1 MKHPLVNESLRVPDL
16 HVEATDHLTDAL
28 VASENRMLRR
38 VELLSEVV
46 FETDDSGALVFLNKA
61 WTTIT
66 GHPVA
71 DCLGR
76 RLHEFV
82 LEDDRSRCE
91 RIITGA
97 LAEEGSSLRLLDAR
111 GGLIWM
117 EISVSRTNDG
127 GVVGALHN
135 ATRRKQSEDELA
147 KLSLVASYTANM
159 VMIADR
165 DGLTEWVNQAFITHT
180 GYTLADMRG
189 KKPGSILQGPDTDRA
204 TVARI
209 SARLKEGVSCCEEL
223 INYTRQGKP
232 YLISMQITPVRG
244 AGGMIERFISIQT
257 DVSEMRKTSLE
268 LEEAKKRA
276 ESANE
281 AKTQVLATISHEM
294 RTPLNAILG
303 STDLALEADGDAAVR
318 RSHLTTIHE
327 NAGILLRFISDMLD
341 VSKIEAG
348 QFDLQLVS
356 LSLRTSLEAVLTPLG
371 ARAAAKG
378 LAFDLSF
385 DESLPCWVMADPDRL
400 RQIVV
405 NLVENAI
412 KFTDQGGLKVEVFRL
427 EAGPAGGAGFGIR
440 VIDTGIGIAPEDQSR
455 IFLRFER
462 GEVSKTR
469 SKGGAGLGLSIV
481 KSLVEALG
489 GKISVKS
496 SLGQGAEF
504 SVVLPLVVA
513 PDVVPTRDLH
523 PPLRNHGSEVA
534 EGIPSRILV
543 AEDTNANFAI
553 VEIFLQKAGHQVIRA
568 VNGRDA
574 VAGAKEVDL
583 ILMDVEMP
591 DMDGLE
597 ATRLIRRAESEE
609 GRAAV
614 PILALT
620 AHALQG
626 YRERCLEAGCT
637 GYLTK
642 PVRRDRLIETVRA
655 ALSGRRSLPNPT
667 GIRC

>member
-1 MKHPLVNESLRVPDL
+1 M
-16 HVEATDHLTDAL
+16 
-28 VASENRMLRR
+28 
-38 VELLSEVV
+38 
-46 FETDDSGALVFLNKA
+46 
-61 WTTIT
+61 
-66 GHPVA
+66 
-71 DCLGR
+71 
-76 RLHEFV
+76 
-82 LEDDRSRCE
+82 
-91 RIITGA
+91 
-97 LAEEGSSLRLLDAR
+97 
-111 GGLIWM
+111 
-117 EISVSRTNDG
+117 
-127 GVVGALHN
+127 
-135 ATRRKQSEDELA
+135 
-147 KLSLVASYTANM
+147 
-159 VMIADR
+159 
-165 DGLTEWVNQAFITHT
+165 
-180 GYTLADMRG
+180 
-189 KKPGSILQGPDTDRA
+189 
-204 TVARI
+204 
-209 SARLKEGVSCCEEL
+209 
-223 INYTRQGKP
+223 
-232 YLISMQITPVRG
+232 SMQITPVSG
-244 AGGMIERFISIQT
+244 EGGMIERSISIQT

-268 LEEAKKRA
+268 LEEAKRRA
-276 ESANE
+276 ESAKE
-281 AKTQVLATISHEM
+281 TKTQVLATISYEM
-294 RTPLNAILG
+294 RTSLNAILG
-303 STDLALEADGDAAVR
+303 STDLAREVDGDAAVR

-356 LSLRTSLEAVLTPLG
+356 VSLRTSLEAVLTPLG

-385 DESLPCWVMADPDRL
+385 DESLPYWVMADPDRL

-405 NLVENAI
+405 NLIENAI
-412 KFTDQGGLKVEVFRL
+412 KFTDQGSLKVEVSLL
-427 EAGPAGGAGFGIR
+427 EAGPAGGAGFKIR

-469 SKGGAGLGLSIV
+469 SKGGAGLGLNIV

-489 GKISVKS
+489 GKVSVKS
-496 SLGQGAEF
+496 SLGQGVES

-513 PDVVPTRDLH
+513 PDAVPTRDLH

-543 AEDTNANFAI
+543 AEDTNANFAL

-574 VAGAKEVDL
+574 VACAKDVDL

-620 AHALQG
+620 AHSIQG

-637 GYLTK
+637 GCFTK
-642 PVRRDRLIETVRA
+642 PVRRDGLIEMVRA
-655 ALSGRRSLPNPT
+655 AFSGRRSLPNPT